1 MTTSDT
7 PVTIRPFQAA
17 DWPAVWPIL
26 RTTFQAGDTYAF
38 APDSTEAEIHKAW
51 VDLPAAT
58 FVALGVGGGFWAPTS
73 SSRISLGRAPMCA
86 TAVMWWRR
94 QRRGRAWPR

>member
-7 PVTIRPFQAA
+7 PVTIRPPQAA

-26 RTTFQAGDTYAF
+26 RTTFQAGETYAF

-51 VDLPAAT
+51 IELPAAT
-58 FVALGVGGGFWAPTS
+58 FVALVACGEL
-73 SSRISLGRAPMCA
+73 LGAKNLFKIF
-86 TAVMWWRR
+86 
-94 QRRGRAWPR
+94 

>member
-7 PVTIRPFQAA
+7 PVTIRPLQAA

-51 VDLPAAT
+51 VELPAAT
-58 FVALGVGGGFWAPTS
+58 FVALGAGGEVLTS
-73 SSRISLGRAPMCA
+73 SSPISLGRAPMCA
-86 TAVMWWRR
+86 TAAMWWRR
-94 QRRGRAWPR
+94 LRRGRVWRR